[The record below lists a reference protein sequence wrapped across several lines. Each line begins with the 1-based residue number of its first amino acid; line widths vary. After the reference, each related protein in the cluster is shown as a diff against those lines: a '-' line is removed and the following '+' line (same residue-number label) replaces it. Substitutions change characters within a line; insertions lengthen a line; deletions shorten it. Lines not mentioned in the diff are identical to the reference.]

1 MVRFS
6 HHVTIENLVSILTR
20 LYPLPIGSC
29 TYFYKARP
37 LKQRENTKCFLVLAV
52 TSINNLISCIE
63 TFSSSAVSLPV
74 LPNQESRS
82 DLLRILMGPEG
93 NTEEK
98 N

>member
-1 MVRFS
+1 MVFFS
-6 HHVTIENLVSILTR
+6 HHVTVENLVSILTR

-37 LKQRENTKCFLVLAV
+37 LKQRENTTYFLALAV
-52 TSINNLISCIE
+52 TSIHNLISCIE